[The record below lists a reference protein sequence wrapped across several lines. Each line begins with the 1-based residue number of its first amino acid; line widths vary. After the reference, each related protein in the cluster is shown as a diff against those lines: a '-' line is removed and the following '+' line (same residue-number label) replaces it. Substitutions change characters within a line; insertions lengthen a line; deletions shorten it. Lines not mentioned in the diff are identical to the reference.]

1 LKALITLTQ
10 TIGNSLK
17 LSWKYVLECLSQI
30 DFLQLMASG
39 KKEWE
44 FFDKNSS
51 PKIENIR
58 IEQKDNKNLLESID
72 NSSID
77 RIFLN
82 SVQLPWESLLEMI
95 DFLCE
100 ISKNELKDPK
110 KPRIFCLQKLV
121 EVADFNMDRIKIIWS
136 KMWNKI
142 KEYFSQIG
150 AHPNIKISMFVID
163 SLKQLSIKFLQV
175 D

>member
-1 LKALITLTQ
+1 MKALITLTQ

-100 ISKNELKDPK
+100 ILIYSVFYP
-110 KPRIFCLQKLV
+110 F
-121 EVADFNMDRIKIIWS
+121 
-136 KMWNKI
+136 
-142 KEYFSQIG
+142 
-150 AHPNIKISMFVID
+150 FV
-163 SLKQLSIKFLQV
+163 LCYLFLC
-175 D
+175 